1 MQLSDRVEAAPIA
14 GEACDRFGELA
25 AVFADNFA
33 HRGEVGAAVCVY
45 HRGRRVVDLWGG
57 YRDVTRSRPW
67 ERDTLVCM
75 MSVTKGIVALA
86 LWMLID
92 RGKVE
97 LDARVVRYWPE
108 FGQAGKESITV
119 KQVLSSTAGLL
130 YADAAAKG
138 AAFDWPAMIA
148 ALEVQPPE
156 WEPGTQGAY
165 HSMTIGY
172 LLGEI
177 IRRVDGRDVS
187 RFVQEEIAAPL
198 NIDFHLGLSETESTR
213 VADVIPNI
221 QSETLS
227 AVASGSGPL
236 ARAWRVLPR
245 PLHEMLNSH
254 EWRFGVMPSGGGHTN
269 ARSIARIFAALAQG
283 GAIDGAHLLSRR
295 SIEAART
302 LQWANPCLLTG
313 RSYRYGLGFFLNN
326 DVNPLGPN
334 PAAFGHTGLGGA
346 VGFADPEAEI
356 AFAYSPN
363 RLEAGLGMPERC
375 RALIAALYER
385 L

>member
-1 MQLSDRVEAAPIA
+1 MPLDEAGKTVPIA
-14 GEACDRFGELA
+14 GQACDRFGALA
-25 AVFADNFA
+25 SAFADNFA
-33 HRGEVGAAVCVY
+33 RRGEIGAAVCVY
-45 HRGRRVVDLWGG
+45 HRGQCVVDLWGG
-57 YRDVTRSRPW
+57 YRDAARTSPW

-75 MSVTKGIVALA
+75 MSVTKGIVALG
-86 LWMLID
+86 LWTLID

-97 LDARVVRYWPE
+97 LDAPVVRYWPE
-108 FGQAGKESITV
+108 FGQAGKEHITV
-119 KQVLSSTAGLL
+119 KQVLGSTAGLL
-130 YADAAAKG
+130 YADAAPKG
-138 AAFDWPAMIA
+138 AAFDWSAMIA

-156 WEPGTQGAY
+156 WAPGTKGAY

-172 LLGEI
+172 LLGEL

-187 RFVQEEIAAPL
+187 RFVQEEIVAPL
-198 NIDFHLGLSETESTR
+198 NVDFHLGLIEPHSKR
-213 VADVIPNI
+213 VADVIPSM

-227 AVASGSGPL
+227 AVASGNSPL

-245 PLHEMLNSH
+245 PLHEMLNSD

-283 GAIDGAHLLSRR
+283 GTLDGTHLLSRR
-295 SIEAART
+295 SIETART
-302 LQWANPCLLTG
+302 LQWANECPLTG
-313 RSYRYGLGFFLNN
+313 RMYRYGLGFFLNN
-326 DVNPLGPN
+326 EVNPLGPN

-363 RLEAGLGMPERC
+363 RLEGGSGMPERC
-375 RALIAALYER
+375 RALIAALYEQ